1 MRPVKTSKE
10 QLEHVKDWE
19 RRNPGRAQ
27 ARKNN
32 WFASEKGLAW
42 IKKNQKRRNA
52 KRKLW
57 RAKKRRDAK
66 AANAPRELPER
77 EQP

>member
-1 MRPVKTSKE
+1 MKTSKE

-19 RRNPGRAQ
+19 RRNPERAQ

-32 WFASEKGLAW
+32 WFKTPKGLAW

-57 RAKKRRDAK
+57 RAKQRRQ
-66 AANAPRELPER
+66 AANEKSSDPRKETL
-77 EQP
+77 